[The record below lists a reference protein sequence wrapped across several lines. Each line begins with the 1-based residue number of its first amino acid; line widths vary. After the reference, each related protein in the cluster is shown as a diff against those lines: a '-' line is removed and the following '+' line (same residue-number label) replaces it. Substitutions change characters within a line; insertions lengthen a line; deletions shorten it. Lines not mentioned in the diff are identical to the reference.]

1 MPLGAGVRLGPYE
14 ITSPLGAGGMGEV
27 YRARDTRL
35 DRTVAIKVLPAHLA
49 ASPERRQRFEREAR
63 AISALTH
70 PHICVLHDVGRH
82 DGIDFL
88 VMEYLEGET
97 LADRLKK
104 GALPLEQVLRCGVE
118 IAGALDK
125 AHRHGIV
132 HRDLKPGNVML
143 TKSGAKLLD
152 FGLAKL
158 RAPETSAGS
167 ELSALPTG
175 DKPLTAEGSIV
186 GTFQYMAPEQVE
198 GKEPDARSDIFAF
211 GAMLHEMATGQRAF
225 KGTSQASLIA
235 AILASE
241 PPPISRLQPLTPPAL
256 DRVVAT
262 CLAKDPDERWQ
273 SAHDLLK
280 ELTWIRD
287 GGPTPTAPAARGMK
301 RERIAW
307 TAAVLVAA
315 LAGLVVSRWRDATRE
330 PPRVIQSAL
339 LPPPKTNF
347 ARGTFFDGPPVLSPD
362 GRRIVFVLRSEDGR
376 TRLWVR
382 ALEDAAAQPLVG
394 TEGATYPFWSAD
406 SRSLGFFADT
416 KLKRTESSGGP
427 PQILCDA
434 PAGRGGAWNR
444 EGVIV
449 FAGPAGTGL
458 FRVSASGGT
467 PVPATHLD
475 AASHET
481 SHRWPFFLPGGRHF
495 VYTVLRAGG
504 SQPEPDGI
512 FLGTLDSNERRQLV
526 AGRSN
531 GAYAPPG
538 YLLFVREG
546 TLLAQPFDATRGEIT
561 GDAVPVADPV
571 QTFPPVAIAAFSVS
585 ETGLLAYQPGTAGE
599 ASQAVWINRAGRQS
613 ETGMAAGPIGS
624 LRLSHDGRRV
634 AFQVED
640 RQGRGDIW
648 IHDLARRV
656 SSRFT
661 FDPANDFDPVWSPDD
676 TRIVF
681 SSNRT
686 GGGDLY
692 QKATSGGGAEELL
705 FASDYRKSATD
716 WSHDGRIVLFSEFGA
731 TTRQDIWSLSLPD
744 RKAQVV
750 LQTEFFE
757 TASVFSPDGRWIAY
771 SSDESGRQ
779 EVYVRPFPDPG
790 AKSRISRDGGTFAR
804 WRGDGKE
811 IFFST
816 GDGKIMAVD
825 GKTGVAFEAGDP
837 KPLFTTRLRRS
848 LAREYEVTPDGQRFL
863 VTVAPSDEIA
873 APITLVQN
881 WSAALKR

>member
-1 MPLGAGVRLGPYE
+1 
-14 ITSPLGAGGMGEV
+14 MGEV

-35 DRTVAIKVLPAHLA
+35 DRTVAIKVLPTHLE
-49 ASPERRQRFEREAR
+49 ASPARRQRFEREAR
-63 AISALTH
+63 AISSLSH

-104 GALPLEQVLRCGVE
+104 GALPLEQALRHGVE
-118 IAGALDK
+118 IADALDK
-125 AHRHGIV
+125 AHRQGIV

-158 RAPETSAGS
+158 RAPDAPGSAAS

-175 DKPLTAEGSIV
+175 DKPLTAEGSLL
-186 GTFQYMAPEQVE
+186 GTFQYMAPEQLE
-198 GKEPDARSDIFAF
+198 GKEPDARADIFAF
-211 GAMLHEMATGQRAF
+211 GALLHEMATGERAF
-225 KGTSQASLIA
+225 NGKSQASLIA
-235 AILASE
+235 AILAAE
-241 PPPISRLQPLTPPAL
+241 PMPISRLQPLTPPAL

-273 SAHDLLK
+273 SAHDLVSELK
-280 ELTWIRD
+280 WIRD
-287 GGPTPTAPAARGMK
+287 GGSTPTEPAARGMT

-339 LPPPKTNF
+339 LPPPKTSF

-362 GRRIVFVLRSEDGR
+362 GRRIVFVLRGEDGR

-382 ALEDAAAQPLVG
+382 ALEDAAAQPLSG

-406 SRSLGFFADT
+406 SRSLGFFADNN
-416 KLKRTESSGGP
+416 LKRTEGSGGP
-427 PQILCDA
+427 PQVVCYA

-449 FAGPAGTGL
+449 FAGPVGTGL
-458 FRVSASGGT
+458 FRVPASGGA
-467 PVPATHLD
+467 PVLATHLD
-475 AASHET
+475 AASRET

-495 VYTVLRAGG
+495 VYSVLRAGS
-504 SQPEPDGI
+504 SQTEPDGI
-512 FLGTLDSNERRQLV
+512 FLGTLDSNEKRQLV
-526 AGRSN
+526 MARSN

-561 GDAVPVADPV
+561 GAAVPVADPV

-585 ETGLLAYQPGTAGE
+585 ETGLLAYQPGTVGE
-599 ASQAVWINRAGRQS
+599 ASQAVWIDRAGRQS
-613 ETGMAAGPIGS
+613 ETGMAAGSIGS

-640 RQGRGDIW
+640 RQGRGDLW
-648 IHDLARRV
+648 IHDLPRRV

-676 TRIVF
+676 TSIVF

-692 QKATSGGGAEELL
+692 RKATSGGGADEVL

-716 WSHDGRIVLFSEFGA
+716 WSRDGRTILFSEFGS

-757 TASVFSPDGRWIAY
+757 SAAALSPDGRWIAY
-771 SSDESGRQ
+771 FSDESGRQ
-779 EVYVRPFPDPG
+779 EVYVRPFPGPG
-790 AKSRISRDGGTFAR
+790 AKSRISREGGMFAR
-804 WRGDGKE
+804 WRGDGRE

-816 GDGKIMAVD
+816 SDGRIMAVD
-825 GKTGVAFEAGDP
+825 VKTGAAFEAGDP
-837 KPLFTTRLRRS
+837 KLLFTTRLRRS
-848 LAREYEVTPDGQRFL
+848 LAREYDVTPDGQRFL
-863 VTVAPSDEIA
+863 VAVAPNDDFM
-873 APITLVQN
+873 PPLTLVQN
-881 WSAALKR
+881 WHAGLKR

>member
-1 MPLGAGVRLGPYE
+1 
-14 ITSPLGAGGMGEV
+14 MGEV

-35 DRTVAIKVLPAHLA
+35 DRTVAIKVLPTHLA
-49 ASPERRQRFEREAR
+49 ASPARRQRFEREAK
-63 AISALTH
+63 AISSLSH

-104 GALPLEQVLRCGVE
+104 GALPLEQVLRHGVE
-118 IAGALDK
+118 IADALDK
-125 AHRHGIV
+125 AHRQGIV

-158 RAPETSAGS
+158 RAPDAPVSAAS

-175 DKPLTAEGSIV
+175 DKPLTAEGSLL
-186 GTFQYMAPEQVE
+186 GTFQYMAPEQLE
-198 GKEPDARSDIFAF
+198 GKEPDARADIFAF
-211 GAMLHEMATGQRAF
+211 GAVLHEMATGERAF
-225 KGTSQASLIA
+225 KGKSQASLIA
-235 AILASE
+235 AILAAE
-241 PPPISRLQPLTPPAL
+241 PMPISRLQPLTPPAL

-273 SAHDLLK
+273 SAHDLVSELK
-280 ELTWIRD
+280 WIRD
-287 GGPTPTAPAARGMK
+287 GGSTPTAPAARGMK

-382 ALEDAAAQPLVG
+382 ALEDAVAQPLVG

-416 KLKRTESSGGP
+416 RLKRTESSGGP
-427 PQILCDA
+427 PQVLCDA

-458 FRVSASGGT
+458 FRVSASGGA

-512 FLGTLDSNERRQLV
+512 FLGTLGSNERRQLV
-526 AGRSN
+526 VGRSN

-561 GDAVPVADPV
+561 GNAVPVADPV

-599 ASQAVWINRAGRQS
+599 ASQAVWIDRAGRQS
-613 ETGMAAGPIGS
+613 ETGMAAGPVGS

-676 TRIVF
+676 TSIVF

-692 QKATSGGGAEELL
+692 RKATSGGGAEELL

-716 WSHDGRIVLFSEFGA
+716 WSRDGRIILFSEFGS

-757 TASVFSPDGRWIAY
+757 SAATLSPDGRWIAY
-771 SSDESGRQ
+771 FSDESGRQ
-779 EVYVRPFPDPG
+779 EVYVRPFPGPG
-790 AKSRISRDGGTFAR
+790 AKSRISREGGTCAR
-804 WRGDGKE
+804 
-811 IFFST
+811 
-816 GDGKIMAVD
+816 
-825 GKTGVAFEAGDP
+825 
-837 KPLFTTRLRRS
+837 
-848 LAREYEVTPDGQRFL
+848 
-863 VTVAPSDEIA
+863 
-873 APITLVQN
+873 
-881 WSAALKR
+881 